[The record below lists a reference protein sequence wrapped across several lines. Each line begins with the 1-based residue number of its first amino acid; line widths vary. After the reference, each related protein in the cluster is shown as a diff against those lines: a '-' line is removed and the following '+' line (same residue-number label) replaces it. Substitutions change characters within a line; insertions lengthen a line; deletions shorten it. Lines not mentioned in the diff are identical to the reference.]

1 MFIPARI
8 RQQRNR
14 RCQVCQNM
22 PPLSEEPPRPD
33 YHSFVF
39 HHYNLSFFS
48 QVEFQHI
55 LSFIIIYVFFLPETP
70 QRGSTSFPVLISSN
84 HHLQWYHYNHYD
96 HHYTIWYVIIQYDCH
111 CDWQSA
117 NYCLRTKMAI
127 IQPCKTLKM
136 FFSIVTFM
144 RTIYD
149 TRMN

>member
-1 MFIPARI
+1 MPLKFNILNLKITSRTAWIINNIYMIYHIIYNDVEMITDKCFRDIFMWKCQLLIMFLFIPARI

-14 RCQVCQNM
+14 RCRVCQNM

-70 QRGSTSFPVLISSN
+70 HGGSTSFPVLISSN
-84 HHLQWYHYNHYD
+84 RHLQ
-96 HHYTIWYVIIQYDCH
+96 
-111 CDWQSA
+111 
-117 NYCLRTKMAI
+117 
-127 IQPCKTLKM
+127 
-136 FFSIVTFM
+136 
-144 RTIYD
+144 
-149 TRMN
+149 